1 MSSCVSVFD
10 ILHVQLHVIAT
21 FEKWG
26 KEGSKEKYTGGN
38 EKILLVEETRRREKK
53 RGRKESIKVLLNFV
67 CLTFD
72 SRLLQNS

>member
-26 KEGSKEKYTGGN
+26 KEESKEKYTGGN

-53 RGRKESIKVLLNFV
+53 RGRKESIKVLLFV